1 MRRTKI
7 HDVTTKFANVTF
19 PSIQVDA
26 NLYHIKLTSTQDSI
40 VPVSIDLYSVYS
52 HTTCIE
58 LTNLGHDLLRL
69 TMAMAAVGPLTSS
82 ATGKKKSRTGE
93 RETGPRP
100 CWFAFYLMP
109 LWTTAQPPRPR
120 QGSVLFVATTKWTRY
135 PAPVEWDLHTIPWA
149 RFTLKKN
156 TKAIVVLHAGHYQVT
171 VLSMV
176 PDTSVQMKLR
186 LNGVTVKPA
195 PSQYFPQY
203 SVLTLHSR
211 VRSHGPVAMYLQVLT
226 DQTFGG
232 EPTVAVSLL
241 NLTSMQDGQPLS
253 RSWSLQA
260 IKAAIGGASAAND
273 TFLPRPSAAI
283 TAALVDFLSDQH
295 PKDANALRPALFLV
309 LAILPELFDEL
320 SVGVQLHVTSG
331 DFPVGAGLGSSAAF
345 CVSVAAALLRSRHD
359 VVPLDT
365 INAHAF
371 AAEVLLHDDPS
382 GVDNTVST
390 YGGAIL
396 YQKQP
401 QSQMKALQ
409 DLPTLRFLLTN
420 THVPRETKHLVAKV
434 RALHTAD
441 PAFVDGRFEAI
452 RTIIEAFQRQTEF
465 QAMIRLN
472 QTLLAQVGVSHP
484 AIDTVVNL
492 ANPLLP
498 TKLTG
503 AGGGG
508 CTITF
513 IPDDTDEGAV
523 AALKADLAKHG
534 FTCVETVLGGPGVKF
549 SLATV

>member
-1 MRRTKI
+1 MRRTKS

-52 HTTCIE
+52 HTTWRCDVQDFADHATPPAPSAIPPRAILHALDGALCALATQVLGRKRAGGGNGFRSSIE

-69 TMAMAAVGPLTSS
+69 TMAMAAVGSLTSS

-226 DQTFGG
+226 DQ
-232 EPTVAVSLL
+232 V
-241 NLTSMQDGQPLS
+241 
-253 RSWSLQA
+253 
-260 IKAAIGGASAAND
+260 
-273 TFLPRPSAAI
+273 
-283 TAALVDFLSDQH
+283 
-295 PKDANALRPALFLV
+295 
-309 LAILPELFDEL
+309 
-320 SVGVQLHVTSG
+320 
-331 DFPVGAGLGSSAAF
+331 
-345 CVSVAAALLRSRHD
+345 
-359 VVPLDT
+359 
-365 INAHAF
+365 
-371 AAEVLLHDDPS
+371 
-382 GVDNTVST
+382 
-390 YGGAIL
+390 
-396 YQKQP
+396 
-401 QSQMKALQ
+401 
-409 DLPTLRFLLTN
+409 
-420 THVPRETKHLVAKV
+420 
-434 RALHTAD
+434 
-441 PAFVDGRFEAI
+441 
-452 RTIIEAFQRQTEF
+452 
-465 QAMIRLN
+465 
-472 QTLLAQVGVSHP
+472 
-484 AIDTVVNL
+484 
-492 ANPLLP
+492 
-498 TKLTG
+498 
-503 AGGGG
+503 
-508 CTITF
+508 F
-513 IPDDTDEGAV
+513 I
-523 AALKADLAKHG
+523 
-534 FTCVETVLGGPGVKF
+534 
-549 SLATV
+549 